1 MSTLL
6 ELRSQAAKIQKQMQ
20 EIKVRDRDMVLAQ
33 MVENMDA
40 YEITM
45 RDLQNALKKP
55 AKANTSAK
63 GGKTAGGKVSAV
75 AVKGTLHLKNKPA
88 IIRKSKYL
96 GPNGELWSG
105 LGVMPK
111 WIRGLI
117 AAGRNRDEFLI
128 KVGTESQPEVAA
140 ETATA

>member
-1 MSTLL
+1 MTPLL
-6 ELRSQAAKIQKQMQ
+6 ELRSQVEKIQKQMF
-20 EIKVRDRDMVLAQ
+20 EIKARDRTKVLAE

-40 YEITM
+40 YEISI

-55 AKANTSAK
+55 VKANTSAK
-63 GGKTAGGKVSAV
+63 GGKTAGGKAG

-88 IIRKSKYL
+88 IRKPKYL

-128 KVGTESQPEVAA
+128 KVGTESQPEAA
-140 ETATA
+140 GEMAPA

>member
-6 ELRSQAAKIQKQMQ
+6 ELRSQVEKIQKQMF
-20 EIKVRDRDMVLAQ
+20 EIKARDRTKVMAE

-40 YEITM
+40 YEISI

-55 AKANTSAK
+55 AKVNTSVK
-63 GGKTAGGKVSAV
+63 GRKTAGGKAV

-88 IIRKSKYL
+88 ILKPKYL

-105 LGVMPK
+105 RGVMPK

-117 AAGRNRDEFLI
+117 AAGRIRDEFLI
-128 KVGTESQPEVAA
+128 KVGTESQPEAAA